1 MTTMSSD
8 TQLSYAESIST
19 ADQTGEGRDEATTSN
34 STNQRAVRTHELLTQ
49 AASAD
54 EEAATRMREEAVL
67 LNADIAVS
75 LAMRYRGR
83 GVPDEDL
90 IQTAHLGL
98 VKAVQGFDAARGDN
112 FLGFAVPTML
122 GEIKRYFR
130 DHAWTI
136 KPPRR
141 IQELQPQVWATSARL
156 TGSGGEAPTSSE
168 VARELGVD
176 EAEVDEALAARHC
189 FSASSLD
196 YKVSG
201 SRDNEDDGAALVDI
215 LGDEDPGF
223 DRAEAVVALRP
234 LCRRLSERDRRLIYL
249 RFFHEWTQAKIAEEF
264 GVTQMQV
271 SRLLSRVLQELRAE
285 LLAARDSEEIATEPS
300 PAAATA

>member
-1 MTTMSSD
+1 LKDEHMISDFKPAYADGILPAEDDGDTFASASS
-8 TQLSYAESIST
+8 SRST
-19 ADQTGEGRDEATTSN
+19 
-34 STNQRAVRTHELLTQ
+34 RTHELLSQ
-49 AASAD
+49 AATAD
-54 EEAATRMREEAVL
+54 EETAARLREEAVL
-67 LNADIAVS
+67 LNIEVAES

-98 VKAVQGFDAARGDN
+98 VKAVRGFDADRSDN

-141 IQELQPQVWATSARL
+141 IQELQPQVWSASARL
-156 TGSGGEAPTSSE
+156 AGSAGETPANAD
-168 VARELGVD
+168 VARELGVKTSD
-176 EAEVDEALAARHC
+176 VDEALAARQC

-196 YKVSG
+196 YQVSG
-201 SRDNEDDGAALVDI
+201 SRDGDDVGAALIDI

-223 DRAEAVVALRP
+223 ERAEAMVALRP
-234 LCRRLSERDRRLIYL
+234 LCRNLSERDRRLIYL
-249 RFFHEWTQAKIAEEF
+249 RYFHEWTQARIAEEF
-264 GVTQMQV
+264 GVTQMQI
-271 SRLLSRVLQELRAE
+271 SRLLSRVLRQLRDDMS
-285 LLAARDSEEIATEPS
+285 LLGEADQVTSR
-300 PAAATA
+300 PAIAATA